1 MPVPKLESESAKKED
16 QVTQSAFLEI
26 NASPRKLDFLSRSLN
41 EII

>member
-1 MPVPKLESESAKKED
+1 MPVPKLESESAKKD
-16 QVTQSAFLEI
+16 RVTHCAFLEI